1 MLAKA
6 SRLMK
11 ALPLLPDDKGEDKE

>member
-6 SRLMK
+6 SRLELTQ
-11 ALPLLPDDKGEDKE
+11 ASVDLS